1 MEFSESII
9 VFQKDCEKQ
18 WKHQRERQVWME
30 VYLNIE
36 RKNKQER
43 RVSRE
48 ISSSSWFRLWTDD
61 IIISWSSAL
70 FLVCKWRNQERLK
83 SK

>member
-1 MEFSESII
+1 MKTPE
-9 VFQKDCEKQ
+9 
-18 WKHQRERQVWME
+18 RETKVWME

-48 ISSSSWFRLWTDD
+48 ISSSSWFRLW
-61 IIISWSSAL
+61 
-70 FLVCKWRNQERLK
+70 
-83 SK
+83 